1 MRIYSENDALAR
13 LGEGRLKLAAI
24 ALGCPK
30 NTADLE
36 LMLGAGFAEGIS
48 IVPRLEDADVAV
60 INTCSFLAEAITE
73 SEGEIAQ
80 ALRLKRQGKL
90 ARVVVTG
97 CYPAYLR
104 NENIKPP
111 EGVDAVLAPNE
122 GWQLQ
127 VLLREWFPEFFSS
140 ESAPEPARM
149 LTTPRSVAYVKIAE
163 GCDMQCAFCIIP
175 SLRGPYCSRRVA
187 EILDEAQALLDAGVK
202 ELNLVSQDSTDF
214 GKDTGSSLEELLIA
228 LCALPGRFWVRVQYL
243 YPAKMRPALLKVYA
257 AHPDKLIPYFDLPVQ
272 HIADSVLS
280 RMRRAET
287 QAQIR
292 RLFADVRAML
302 PGASINANAI
312 VGFPGETEDEFAE
325 LLRFVEEG
333 NIDRLGVFTYSEMP
347 GAPSEMLEGKIA
359 PDLALQ
365 RKERLMLAQQQLSL
379 AKHDALVG
387 TGQIVLV
394 DTRKTVCGKRI
405 HVGRTYRDAY
415 DVNGTVIVRGAP
427 SKLEPGAFIL
437 ARVTEALPYDLLA
450 EYISDG

>member
-1 MRIYSENDALAR
+1 MRIYGENDALAR
-13 LGEGRLKLAAI
+13 LGEGRLKIAAV

-36 LMLGAGFAEGIS
+36 LMLGAGFAQGVS

-60 INTCSFLAEAITE
+60 INTCSFLAEAIAE

-104 NENIKPP
+104 NESLKPP
-111 EGVDAVLAPNE
+111 EGVDAVLSPNE

-127 VLLREWFPEFFSS
+127 VLLREWFADKLQK
-140 ESAPEPARM
+140 APAQEARM

-175 SLRGPYCSRRVA
+175 SLRGPYISRHVA
-187 EILDEAQALLDAGVK
+187 EILDEAQALLASGVK

-228 LCALPGRFWVRVQYL
+228 LCALPGGFWIRVQYL
-243 YPAKMRPALLKVYA
+243 YPAKVRPALLEVFA
-257 AHPDKLIPYFDLPVQ
+257 AHQAKLIPYFDLPIQ
-272 HIADSVLS
+272 HIADSVLK
-280 RMRRAET
+280 RMRRGES
-287 QAQIR
+287 QAMVMQ
-292 RLFADVRAML
+292 LFAGVRAML
-302 PGASINANAI
+302 PGASVNANVI

-347 GAPSEMLEGKIA
+347 GSLSFALGNKVAPEVATE
-359 PDLALQ
+359 
-365 RKERLMLAQQQLSL
+365 RKERLMLAQQQVSL
-379 AKHDALVG
+379 AKHETLVG
-387 TGQIVLV
+387 SEQQLLI
-394 DTRKTVCGKRI
+394 DARKNVQGKRI
-405 HVGRTYRDAY
+405 HIGRTYRDAY
-415 DVNGTVIVRGAP
+415 DVNGTAIVRGAP
-427 SKLEPGAFIL
+427 AGVEPGMFI
-437 ARVTEALPYDLLA
+437 RTRIVEALPYDLLA

>member
-1 MRIYSENDALAR
+1 MRIYGENDALAR
-13 LGEGRLKLAAI
+13 LGEGRLTIAAV

-36 LMLGAGFAEGIS
+36 LMLGAGFAEGVS
-48 IVPRLEDADVAV
+48 IVSRLEDADVAV
-60 INTCSFLAEAITE
+60 INTCSFLAEAIAE

-104 NENIKPP
+104 NENLKPP
-111 EGVDAVLAPNE
+111 EGVDAALAPNE

-127 VLLREWFPEFFSS
+127 VLLREWFADKLQRVS
-140 ESAPEPARM
+140 EQEARM

-175 SLRGPYCSRRVA
+175 SLRGRYISRPVA
-187 EILDEAQALLDAGVK
+187 DIVNEAQALLKSGVK

-214 GKDTGSSLEELLIA
+214 GKDTGSSLEELLEA
-228 LCALPGRFWVRVQYL
+228 LCALPGEYWIRVQYL
-243 YPAKMRPALLKVYA
+243 YPAKVRPSLLAVFA
-257 AHPDKLIPYFDLPVQ
+257 GNRDKLIPYFDLPIQ
-272 HIADSVLS
+272 HIADSALK
-280 RMRRAET
+280 RMRRGES
-287 QAQIR
+287 QAQVR
-292 RLFADVRAML
+292 KLFADVRAML
-302 PGASINANAI
+302 PGASINANVI

-347 GAPSEMLEGKIA
+347 GSLSFALGDKVAPE
-359 PDLALQ
+359 LALE
-365 RKERLMLAQQQLSL
+365 RKERLMLAQQQVSL
-379 AKHDALVG
+379 AKHEALVG
-387 TGQIVLV
+387 TEQLVLV
-394 DTRKTVCGKRI
+394 DERKNVQGKRI
-405 HVGRTYRDAY
+405 HIGRTYRDAY

-427 SKLEPGAFIL
+427 AGLEPGVLIR
-437 ARVTEALPYDLLA
+437 ARIVEALPYDLLA
-450 EYISDG
+450 QYSSDG

>member
-1 MRIYSENDALAR
+1 MRIYGENDALAR
-13 LGEGRLKLAAI
+13 LGEERLKIAAI

-36 LMLGAGFAEGIS
+36 LMLGAGFAQGVS

-60 INTCSFLAEAITE
+60 INTCSFLAEAIAE

-104 NENIKPP
+104 NENMKPP

-127 VLLREWFPEFFSS
+127 VLLREWFADKLQQA
-140 ESAPEPARM
+140 SAQEARM

-163 GCDMQCAFCIIP
+163 GCDMQCSFCIIP
-175 SLRGPYCSRRVA
+175 SLRGPYISRHVA
-187 EILDEAQALLDAGVK
+187 EILDEAQALLASGVK

-228 LCALPGRFWVRVQYL
+228 LCALPGEFWIRVQYL
-243 YPAKMRPALLKVYA
+243 YPAKVRPALLEVFA
-257 AHPDKLIPYFDLPVQ
+257 AHQHKLIPYFDLPIQ
-272 HIADSVLS
+272 HIADSVLK
-280 RMRRAET
+280 RMRRGES
-287 QAQIR
+287 QEMVEK
-292 RLFADVRAML
+292 LFADVRSML
-302 PGASINANAI
+302 PSASINANVI

-347 GAPSEMLEGKIA
+347 GSLSFAMGNKIA
-359 PDLALQ
+359 AELATE
-365 RKERLMLAQQQLSL
+365 RKECLMLAQQQVSM
-379 AKHDALVG
+379 AKHEALVG
-387 TGQIVLV
+387 TEQLVLIDARQNV
-394 DTRKTVCGKRI
+394 QRKRI
-405 HVGRTYRDAY
+405 HIGRTYRDAY
-415 DVNGTVIVRGAP
+415 DVNGTVILRGAP
-427 SKLEPGAFIL
+427 AATEPGVFIR
-437 ARVTEALPYDLLA
+437 ARIVEALPYDLLA
-450 EYISDG
+450 QYLSDG

>member
-1 MRIYSENDALAR
+1 MRIYGENDALAR
-13 LGEGRLKLAAI
+13 LGEGRLKIAAV

-36 LMLGAGFAEGIS
+36 LMLGAGFAQGVS

-60 INTCSFLAEAITE
+60 INTCSFLAEAIAE

-104 NENIKPP
+104 NENMKPP

-127 VLLREWFPEFFSS
+127 VLLREWFADKLQQA
-140 ESAPEPARM
+140 SAQEARM

-163 GCDMQCAFCIIP
+163 GCDMQCSFCIIP

-187 EILDEAQALLDAGVK
+187 EILDEAQALLAAGVK

-228 LCALPGRFWVRVQYL
+228 LCALPGEFWVRVQYL
-243 YPAKMRPALLKVYA
+243 YPAKMRHSLLNVFA
-257 AHPDKLIPYFDLPVQ
+257 AHQQKLIPYFDLPIQ
-272 HIADSVLS
+272 HFADGVLK
-280 RMRRAET
+280 RMRRGES
-287 QAQIR
+287 QAMVVK
-292 RLFADVRAML
+292 LFADVHGML
-302 PGASINANAI
+302 PGASINANVI

-325 LLRFVEEG
+325 LLRFVDEG

-347 GAPSEMLEGKIA
+347 GSLSFALGNKVAAE
-359 PDLALQ
+359 LALE
-365 RKERLMLAQQQLSL
+365 RKERLMLAQQQVSL
-379 AKHDALVG
+379 AKHNALVG
-387 TGQIVLV
+387 TEQLVLI
-394 DTRKTVCGKRI
+394 DARKNVQGKRI
-405 HVGRTYRDAY
+405 HIGRTYRDAY

-427 SKLEPGAFIL
+427 AGLEPGVFIN
-437 ARVTEALPYDLLA
+437 ARIVEALPYDLLA
-450 EYISDG
+450 DYIPNG